1 VQEEVQRESGS
12 ICEFLFELSRKAGQ
26 ISKTPG
32 LHPDERGD
40 WKRLADRISKV
51 YFDECLGAP
60 QR

>member
-26 ISKTPG
+26 IAKTPG
-32 LHPDERGD
+32 LDPRERED
-40 WKRLADRISKV
+40 WRRLGKRISTV
-51 YFDECLGAP
+51 YVDECLGAP